1 VLFDPFIDPD
11 RSSRTNLAK
20 EGKIRPVAS
29 LGTRP
34 AGDHE
39 ASTVSPLLRHALES
53 VAPFK

>member
-20 EGKIRPVAS
+20 EGNMRPVAS
-29 LGTRP
+29 LGSRP
-34 AGDHE
+34 AEGHE
-39 ASTVSPLLRHALES
+39 ASTVSLLITQALES